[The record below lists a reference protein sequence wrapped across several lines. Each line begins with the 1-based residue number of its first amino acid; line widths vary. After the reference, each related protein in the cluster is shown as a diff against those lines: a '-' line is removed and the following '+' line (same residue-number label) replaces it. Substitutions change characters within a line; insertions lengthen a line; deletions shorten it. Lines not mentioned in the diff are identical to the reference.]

1 VKAAA
6 ANRRGQVARMINGA
20 EAMAIGYDLAGVR
33 LSYSYPIT
41 PQVEVMEA
49 FSRNTRITAVQADSE
64 YNVLAGAQGVAW
76 AGERCAVA
84 TSSQGLI
91 LMSEVM
97 WEVAGNRLPL
107 VMGVFN
113 RALKGPG
120 WCLGAHQNDTLFM
133 RDTGW
138 LQFYCETAQEVLDL
152 LLIAFRV
159 AEEVSLPAMVAGDG
173 FYLSHETEEVLIPER
188 REALAFV
195 GERVRHGPPMT
206 DAHANYGGLVPPAR
220 YFRFYQRLHHDV
232 ARAAT
237 VFEAAAAEFAD
248 RFGRRYTLAAPTATQ
263 DAECVVVSAGTICGT
278 VRDVVERRRAAGDR
292 VGLVKLHSFRPFPGA
307 ALVQAVGSAS
317 RVIVLDRNLAPGLGG
332 VFAAEARLAF
342 RRHQH
347 PATIYSMVTGLGGSD
362 VTPETVE
369 RALEFVARSK
379 GTPPETLFLHEG
391 GIEE

>member
-1 VKAAA
+1 
-6 ANRRGQVARMINGA
+6 MINGA
-20 EAMAIGYDLAGVR
+20 EAMAIGFDLAGVR
-33 LSYSYPIT
+33 ISYSYPIT

-49 FSRNTRITAVQADSE
+49 FSRNARITAIQADSE

-120 WCLGAHQNDTLFM
+120 WCLGAHQSDTLSL

-138 LQFYCETAQEVLDL
+138 LQFYCESAQEVLDL
-152 LLIAFRV
+152 VLIAFRV
-159 AEEVSLPAMVAGDG
+159 AEEVCLPAMVAGDG

-206 DAHANYGGLVPPAR
+206 DAHANYGGLVQPAR
-220 YFRFYQRLHHDV
+220 YFRACQRVHRDM
-232 ARAAT
+232 ARAAA
-237 VFEAAAAEFAD
+237 VFEEAAAEFAQ
-248 RFGRRYTLAAPTATQ
+248 RFGRRYELAAPIYTE

-278 VRDVVERRRAAGDR
+278 VRETLERRRAAGDR
-292 VGLVKLHSFRPFPGA
+292 VGMVKLHAFRPFPGQ
-307 ALVQAVGSAS
+307 ALVRAVGPAS

-332 VFAAEARLAF
+332 VFASEARLAF
-342 RRHQH
+342 QRHGH
-347 PATIYSMVTGLGGSD
+347 PAAVYSIVTGLGGSD
-362 VTPETVE
+362 VTPEMVE
-369 RALEFVARSK
+369 RTIDHVMRHD
-379 GTPPETLFLHEG
+379 GPPPETLFLHET